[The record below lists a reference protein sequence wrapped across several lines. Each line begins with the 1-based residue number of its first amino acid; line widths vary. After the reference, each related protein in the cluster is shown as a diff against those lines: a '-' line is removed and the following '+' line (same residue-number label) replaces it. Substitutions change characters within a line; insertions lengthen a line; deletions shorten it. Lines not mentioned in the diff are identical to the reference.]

1 MAYGST
7 EGNARTLPKSRIYQ
21 APDATLFIVTD
32 HTAIAAQ
39 AAKFAPFRVVT
50 PSARIAL
57 KLSLIFWQNTPAP
70 RGAIDP
76 FLFVSSAPTLS
87 WGLWL
92 AQADRNTLGIYSP
105 LTNLVGT
112 IGPLNNAHTYQTI
125 PVDGPSTGLA
135 QQFLQGYTITVQ
147 DGQDAVMGVVQN
159 QIVGLGVGAGSFGMN
174 LALRAR
180 WEAVGTEI
188 CEDEWQ
194 DLRQKMVVNVP
205 ETVIYTS

>member
-32 HTAIAAQ
+32 HVAIAAQ
-39 AAKFAPFRVVT
+39 AAKFAPFRVIT

-76 FLFVSSAPTLS
+76 FLWFGGAPQLS

-125 PVDGPSTGLA
+125 PVDGPTTATG
-135 QQFLQGYTITVQ
+135 QQTLQGYTITVQ

-159 QIVGLGVGAGSFGMN
+159 QILQNISAAAFGMN

-194 DLRQKMVVNVP
+194 DLRQKMAVNVP
-205 ETVIYTS
+205 ETIIYTS